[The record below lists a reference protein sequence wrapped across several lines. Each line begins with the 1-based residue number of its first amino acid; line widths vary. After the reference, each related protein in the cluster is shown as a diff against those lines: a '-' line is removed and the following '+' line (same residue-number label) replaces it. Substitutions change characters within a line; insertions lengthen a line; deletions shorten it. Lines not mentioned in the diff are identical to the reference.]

1 MNSSLNE
8 SIYEDQIYSQIKSYY
23 DSQNGLKSFIDSQ
36 ISSEEFTELYLI
48 NDAYLNQW
56 KKYSCYEEIKNN
68 LPLKNIN
75 KLKELRTKTN
85 AENNILSNINNLSLF
100 EINSNNN
107 NNEPN
112 LEKIK
117 ENSNFHII
125 NKECLQNL
133 SLNRAI
139 DKEIKILF
147 QIYNGKLIA
156 KYYNQIIVLYKHK
169 F

>member
-56 KKYSCYEEIKNN
+56 KKYSCYEEIKYN

-75 KLKELRTKTN
+75 KLKELRKKTN
-85 AENNILSNINNLSLF
+85 AENI
-100 EINSNNN
+100 
-107 NNEPN
+107 
-112 LEKIK
+112 
-117 ENSNFHII
+117 
-125 NKECLQNL
+125 
-133 SLNRAI
+133 
-139 DKEIKILF
+139 
-147 QIYNGKLIA
+147 
-156 KYYNQIIVLYKHK
+156 
-169 F
+169 